1 MAKDKNDITVDKLRE
16 WLEKGKA
23 VSVLDVRPIE
33 ERAEWSI
40 PGSLHVDAYQK
51 LRDGDPEAL
60 AGVELPANIPV
71 VAVCSR
77 GQTSQI
83 AREQLEAAGHKAY
96 SLVGGMKSWSLAW
109 NMAEVRVP
117 AGRGEASN
125 GSDDVTVLQFR
136 RTGKG
141 CLSYLVAAGGRAVVI
156 DPSLEAKVYIEAATK
171 RGWKI
176 AASLDTHVHADHLSR
191 ARAIE
196 KLTGAPIALPETT
209 RVTYPHQAVRDSDAL
224 PLSAQVA
231 LTAMRTP
238 GHTPESVCWRLDNRI
253 LFTGD
258 TLFVDAVGRPDLAAT
273 SKGAEARAHALWRSL
288 EHLFSLPPG
297 LLVLPAHTDHPV
309 PFDKTPIMATLGQ
322 VREAVSDLPRNE
334 KEFVTTLLSRIPPP
348 PPSYD
353 EIVKYNEKGTFPPG
367 DPTELEAGAN
377 RCAVK

>member
-1 MAKDKNDITVDKLRE
+1 MVKDKNDITVDKLRE

-23 VSVLDVRPIE
+23 VSVLDVRPTAE
-33 ERAEWSI
+33 WAEWSI
-40 PGSLHVDAYQK
+40 PGSIHLDAYQK
-51 LRDGDPEAL
+51 LWDSDPLAL
-60 AGVELPANIPV
+60 AGVALPADVPV
-71 VAVCSR
+71 VAVCSKGR
-77 GQTSQI
+77 TSQL
-83 AREQLEAAGHKAY
+83 ARERLEAAGYKAY

-109 NMAEVRVP
+109 NMAEVPVS

-156 DPSLEAKVYIEAATK
+156 DPSLDPKVYLEAAAK

-196 KLTGAPIALPETT
+196 KLTGAPVALPETT
-209 RVTYPHQAVRDSDAL
+209 RVSYPHQAVRDSDAL
-224 PLSAQVA
+224 PLSSAVA

-258 TLFVDAVGRPDLAAT
+258 TLFVDAVGRPDLAANA
-273 SKGAEARAHALWRSL
+273 KGAEQRAHALWRSL
-288 EHLFSLPPG
+288 EHLFTLPPG
-297 LLVLPAHTDHPV
+297 LLVLPAHTDRPV
-309 PFDKTPIMATLGQ
+309 PFDRKPIMATLGQ
-322 VREAVSDLPRNE
+322 VREAVSSLPRGE
-334 KEFVTTLLSRIPPP
+334 KDFVAALLSRIPPP

-353 EIVKYNEKGTFPPG
+353 EIVKFNEKGTFPPG
-367 DPTELEAGAN
+367 DPTDLEAGAN